1 MDHKKFLSLFFS
13 TFLCFFLCITSAWAD
28 NGNPLTAEGTPE
40 NSDEN
45 SYFVDTA
52 ANQEVNETVSENGH
66 LAEPVVQEANTVSE
80 NSHLIEP
87 IAIESNHETVSE
99 SELELDGFK
108 SWQKGFDLR
117 LHVGL
122 GSLIADSSEMV
133 NFFDALTDQESSSG
147 ITGFFSG
154 HFNLELGYRWA
165 YGGIYFKFGVSPT
178 LAYETV
184 DDENGEEKEVS
195 KCLLWPDA
203 ILLGKF
209 YIPLVDNWELIL
221 NAGFAF
227 TSVVVLYTGVGAQ
240 WHLGDMSLGF
250 EVIYERAIASF
261 FIWEFNFNLIAGTFV
276 LGYTF

>member
-1 MDHKKFLSLFFS
+1 
-13 TFLCFFLCITSAWAD
+13 
-28 NGNPLTAEGTPE
+28 
-40 NSDEN
+40 
-45 SYFVDTA
+45 
-52 ANQEVNETVSENGH
+52 
-66 LAEPVVQEANTVSE
+66 
-80 NSHLIEP
+80 
-87 IAIESNHETVSE
+87 
-99 SELELDGFK
+99 
-108 SWQKGFDLR
+108 
-117 LHVGL
+117 VGL

-178 LAYETV
+178 LAYDTV
-184 DDENGEEKEVS
+184 VDENGEEKEVS

-209 YIPLVDNWELIL
+209 YIPLVDNWEFVID
-221 NAGFAF
+221 AGFAF
-227 TSVVVLYTGVGAQ
+227 TSVLVLYTGVGAQ

-261 FIWEFNFNLIAGTFV
+261 FIWQFNFNLIAGTFV